1 MNDKHK
7 KLFNEMT
14 NPPPNYKYISDVSF
28 QLSEDTS
35 YYKGIA
41 IIDHLDNLYLF
52 EKKSMFSKGYEE
64 QFDLNKLKI
73 LTYKNQT
80 LNRNIIL
87 VNPNNN
93 FQISIDIKDKEFLN
107 YLINNVEDIINAYQK
122 LQSKISGS
130 QNTLLNTYEKETK
143 EIDTINEKRV
153 LKKFFIT
160 GPQHQKDL
168 MDNLKEIRKLSIRDR
183 FDPMP
188 YEGLSNKEL
197 KQELIF
203 VDRIYQFSPTVF
215 SENIEFVNDTENE
228 FDENALLVKVYGL
241 PIGWV
246 LKKHQKKVREMLNK
260 NYKFHGLIRGGN
272 YKTYDFD
279 EDKTITIKSEL
290 SFYIEENYKQDDI

>member
-1 MNDKHK
+1 MNNKHK
-7 KLFNEMT
+7 KLFKKMT
-14 NPPPNYKYISDVSF
+14 NPPHNYKYFFQISF
-28 QLSEDTS
+28 QLSEDPS

-41 IIDHLDNLYLF
+41 IIDHTDNLYLF
-52 EKKSMFSKGYEE
+52 EKRSMFSKGYEE
-64 QFDLNKLKI
+64 KFDLNKLKI

-93 FQISIDIKDKEFLN
+93 FQISIDIKDEEFLN
-107 YLINNVEDIINAYQK
+107 YLINNVENIINAYQK
-122 LQSKISGS
+122 LKSQINGS
-130 QNTLLNTYEKETK
+130 QNTIHEKETK
-143 EIDTINEKRV
+143 VIDTINEKRV

-160 GPQHQKDL
+160 GPQHQKAL
-168 MDNLKEIRKLSIRDR
+168 MDNLKEIRKLSIRDK

-203 VDRIYQFSPTVF
+203 EDRIYQFSPTVF

-246 LKKHQKKVREMLNK
+246 LKKHQKKVRGMLNK

-279 EDKTITIKSEL
+279 EDKTITNKSEL

>member
-14 NPPPNYKYISDVSF
+14 NPPPNYKCFSDVSF

-228 FDENALLVKVYGL
+228 FDENAL
-241 PIGWV
+241 
-246 LKKHQKKVREMLNK
+246 
-260 NYKFHGLIRGGN
+260 
-272 YKTYDFD
+272 
-279 EDKTITIKSEL
+279 
-290 SFYIEENYKQDDI
+290 

>member
-7 KLFNEMT
+7 KLFKEMT
-14 NPPPNYKYISDVSF
+14 DPPHNYKYFSDVSF
-28 QLSEDTS
+28 QLSEDPS

-41 IIDHLDNLYLF
+41 IIDHSDNLYLF
-52 EKKSMFSKGYEE
+52 EKKSMFSKGYDER
-64 QFDLNKLKI
+64 FNLNKLNI

-80 LNRNIIL
+80 LLRKIIL

-93 FQISIDIKDKEFLN
+93 FQISLDIKDKEFLN

-122 LQSKISGS
+122 LKSQINGS
-130 QNTLLNTYEKETK
+130 QNTLHNTYEK

-168 MDNLKEIRKLSIRDR
+168 MDNLKEIRKFSIRDE

-203 VDRIYQFSPTVF
+203 EDRIYQFSPTVF

-228 FDENALLVKVYGL
+228 FDKNALLVKAYGL
-241 PIGWV
+241 PVGWV
-246 LKKHQKKVREMLNK
+246 LKKHQKKVRGMLNK
-260 NYKFHGLIRGGN
+260 NYKFHGLIQGGN

-279 EDKTITIKSEL
+279 EDKTINNKSEL